1 MLETTVSPLK
11 RSSLKVSHGG
21 GEIGVKWLAGE
32 RQMMKFITLTHT
44 THTTHTHTGGFATV
58 FQVRTSHGQR
68 YALKR
73 VAVNSETDLFLCKQ
87 EIAITVGERERELL
101 VQL

>member
-1 MLETTVSPLK
+1 MSPLK

-21 GEIGVKWLAGE
+21 GEIGVKWSGE
-32 RQMMKFITLTHT
+32 RQMMKFITL